1 MDGNFKFS
9 LTKKNVSFKTASFIS
24 SGSNVDVEMYVDG
37 ILLSR
42 LADSMGYFY
51 YEYNGDINESL
62 EIKGLG
68 LGGQITFLP
77 FQADAIAD
85 FSGIS
90 IKKCGKNLF
99 KNDTSLLKRFKCF
112 TAANKE
118 KECVGYAIEGLAAGI
133 YSLSAIIK
141 ESTTTND
148 YIYSTINDK
157 DGNFVSNKI
166 TNKSGTKNGNIIIS
180 STSYAP
186 MKYEI
191 NDGDVLYIYDAS
203 NTDANINTEKSK
215 TLFNKVD
222 FQLEVGVTDTD
233 FESYT
238 EEILSGNVNG
248 LYTAKSKC
256 PYMNFIVDGD
266 AVVNVTYNVSW
277 GMEIENDRLWEKRRK
292 SIGSSWSYAF
302 AGKTWNDESLSSIPF
317 DIRPSGSASAMFSNS
332 GINDLKGTL
341 EKAGVV
347 LDLSGTTNVN
357 NMFQNAL
364 VTRLPKL
371 DFSKCTATTTI
382 FSYCTNLVYIEELI
396 PSPTANTTNMFQ
408 RCDSLEHCIFAG
420 TISKTLSMA
429 DCPKLDAESYNSI
442 FINLNST
449 VTGQTLTLPSEDTVR
464 SVYDEKYGDGTYDA
478 IVATKNNWSFAHV

>member
-1 MDGNFKFS
+1 MSISEKLKTIAENQQRVFNAGKAQGGGVTIEPDKIIERTARGNMVS
-9 LTKKNVSFKTASFIS
+9 LDDVSEIPH
-24 SGSNVDVEMYVDG
+24 DVT
-37 ILLSR
+37 IQL
-42 LADSMGYFY
+42 
-51 YEYNGDINESL
+51 
-62 EIKGLG
+62 
-68 LGGQITFLP
+68 TT
-77 FQADAIAD
+77 QAGAIAN
-85 FSGIS
+85 FSDVT

-141 ESTTTND
+141 ETTTTND

-157 DGNFVSNKI
+157 DGNFVSSKI
-166 TNKSGTKNGNIIIS
+166 TNKSGTKNGNIIVS
-180 STSYAP
+180 SASYAP

-203 NTDANINTEKSK
+203 NVDANINTEKSK

-222 FQLEVGVTDTD
+222 FQLEVGVADTD

-238 EEILSGNVNG
+238 EEILSGNANG
-248 LYTAKSKC
+248 LYTVKSEC

-277 GMEIENDRLWEKRRK
+277 GMEIENDRLWEKRKK

-332 GINDLKGTL
+332 SINNLKGTL

-347 LDLSGTTNVN
+347 LDLSGATNVN
-357 NMFQNAL
+357 NMFQNSLA
-364 VTRLPKL
+364 THLPKL
-371 DFSKCTATTTI
+371 DFSKCTASSTV
-382 FSYCTNLVYIEELI
+382 FSYNTNLVYIEEFI
-396 PSPTANTTNMFQ
+396 PSPTATTTNMFQ
-408 RCDSLEHCIFAG
+408 RCDNLEHCVFGG
-420 TISKTLSMA
+420 TISKSLNMA
-429 DCPKLDAESYNSI
+429 DCSKLNAESIDSVFNNLGNANS
-442 FINLNST
+442 
-449 VTGQTLTLPSEDTVR
+449 GQTFVFPSTAQTTYNA
-464 SVYDEKYGDGTYDA
+464 VYGEGA
-478 IVATKNNWSFAHV
+478 FETKISARPSNWTIAY